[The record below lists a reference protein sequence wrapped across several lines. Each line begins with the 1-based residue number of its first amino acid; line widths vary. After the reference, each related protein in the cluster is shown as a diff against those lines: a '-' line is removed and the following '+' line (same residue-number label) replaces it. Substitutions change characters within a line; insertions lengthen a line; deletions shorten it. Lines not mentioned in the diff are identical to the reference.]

1 LSEALWGAVDGYLSR
16 ARDARRAAK
25 EAERAQAKLDQVERA
40 RAETVDAR
48 EELLESAV
56 KPGEDGSR
64 EYDEWDDAAGIYRF
78 AAVKVIEVEAPTG
91 ALGGYERVVQ
101 ANQITPQLRVQRN
114 AIVALTL
121 RSGGL
126 EIQTEGRALAEG
138 GVGDVIDIMNLSS
151 RTRIS
156 GRINSDGSVL
166 VTAATSSE

>member
-1 LSEALWGAVDGYLSR
+1 MWRFLILLCASPAWADSVVATRSIPPGAVISAEDVTLV
-16 ARDARRAAK
+16 AMEIPDALNALK
-25 EAERAQAKLDQVERA
+25 
-40 RAETVDAR
+40 DAIGQIAPSG
-48 EELLESAV
+48 LN
-56 KPGEDGSR
+56 
-64 EYDEWDDAAGIYRF
+64 AG
-78 AAVKVIEVEAPTG
+78 
-91 ALGGYERVVQ
+91 RVVQ
-101 ANQITPQLRVQRN
+101 ADQITPQLRVQRN

-166 VTAATSSE
+166 VTAGTSLE